1 MHQTKVPIATTD
13 TLGAGMGDN
22 LLMPVPLRHLAQLPH
37 RSVAEEFF
45 AKAREFSDLHR
56 EL

>member
-1 MHQTKVPIATTD
+1 MHQTIVPIATTD